1 VEDYLVPSGANFAT
15 DVAGTTEVTA
25 AVKPQPRK
33 PLPTRKHAARKASA
47 TPPQYAAQLAPRQ
60 IRSPSPLM

>member
-47 TPPQYAAQLAPRQ
+47 TPPQ
-60 IRSPSPLM
+60 